1 MPARQHAAVAVA
13 ALLLTIGDRAPAD
26 AACAGPQTEVIP
38 MVAAPGDTVT
48 VRGTAFGTE
57 CNDAGSH
64 TEDGFLGPPATDI
77 TVTFQQESRT
87 WLVAR
92 GDAHDDEGRT
102 FTAVVEVPRDALLG
116 TVTVVTEPPS
126 YSENRPP
133 GGTGDPPTTF
143 VVMGQALPS
152 TVGDVSAVT
161 FLPPPPALLAVRDR
175 LSRIFSLTDVRERRT
190 GSTGTPLPASVATTL
205 PGCPG
210 PAAAR

>member
-1 MPARQHAAVAVA
+1 
-13 ALLLTIGDRAPAD
+13 
-26 AACAGPQTEVIP
+26 

-57 CNDAGSH
+57 CNDAGSR

-126 YSENRPP
+126 YSANRPP
-133 GGTGDPPTTF
+133 RGSGDPPTTF
-143 VVMGQALPS
+143 VVMGQAAPSAIGGVSVAILPS
-152 TVGDVSAVT
+152 S
-161 FLPPPPALLAVRDR
+161 PPALLAVGDG
-175 LSRIFSLTDVRERRT
+175 LSRFFPLTDVRERRR
-190 GSTGTPLPASVATTL
+190 GSTGTPLPASAATTL

-210 PAAAR
+210 RVVAR